1 MKPYVICHM
10 MAPLDGRLI
19 VSDWAQATGH
29 SLDELVEVYDAAHDG
44 IGADAWLSGRKTGEE
59 FASDHFESAA
69 QASAASDRPV
79 HVADPSATS
88 FAVIIDKSGQLKWA
102 AGDIDGAHL
111 IVVLGSQVSDDHL
124 SRLAGTGVSY
134 IVSAEPKI
142 DLSETMETLAARFGI
157 KRLMLEGG
165 ANTNGEFLKEGLV
178 DEISL
183 VLFPGIGGKSG
194 TPAIFE
200 GGDEGLADVSALE
213 LISADKAGLGS
224 LHIRYKVL
232 K

>member
-19 VSDWAQATGH
+19 VSDWAKATGH
-29 SLDELVEVYDAAHDG
+29 SLDELVEVYDAVHDG

-59 FASDHFESAA
+59 FASASFASVTE
-69 QASAASDRPV
+69 ASATPKRSV
-79 HVADPSATS
+79 HVANPSATS
-88 FAVIIDKSGQLKWA
+88 FAVIIDKDGQLRWA

-111 IVVLGSQVSDDHL
+111 IVILGPQVSDEHL
-124 SRLAGTGVSY
+124 SRLAGVGVSY
-134 IVSAEPKI
+134 VVSSGPKI
-142 DLSETMETLAARFGI
+142 DLSQTMKTLATRFGI

-165 ANTNGEFLKEGLV
+165 ARTNGEFLKAGLV

-183 VLFPGIGGKSG
+183 VLFPGIGGKSN

-200 GGDEGLADVSALE
+200 GGSDGLADVGALE
-213 LISADKAGLGS
+213 LISVDKAGLGS